1 MRHLYFS
8 TILVIIVA
16 VFFASGV
23 GCKKSNNSIAPV
35 TDTNANTYKDTVH
48 DFKINGNLF
57 AGNPIEFQVTSKDTT
72 ELWDFGDGTV
82 VFWLCGSKNGLVK
95 HTYKNSGVYTVKL
108 ISNGDS
114 THPVVKKITIDPSYR
129 ILYSGR
135 QVAGEA
141 MTFHYTTFLLLP
153 VATYLWD
160 FGDGSTSTDS
170 IPTHVYLHSGHFQ
183 VHLIVNNDTSQID
196 SLSGGLTIHDD
207 PYYTNKI
214 AKVRLLSGTVREHH
228 VGTSFDN
235 TNTVINSAYE
245 ISYVSES
252 AIFFYGDQFNYAY
265 TDALSGG
272 LVFQNYFPGH
282 QSNIT
287 YFITNDS
294 ISLYYYGV
302 HRVISPSLIIENEM
316 NLHSP

>member
-8 TILVIIVA
+8 TLLAIIVA
-16 VFFASGV
+16 TFFASGV
-23 GCKKSNNSIAPV
+23 GCKKSNNSTAPV

-57 AGNPIEFQVTSKDTT
+57 AGKPIEFQVTSKDTT

-82 VFWLCGSKNGLVK
+82 VFWLGGSKNGLVK

-114 THPVVKKITIDPSYR
+114 THPVVKKITIDPSYQ

-135 QVAGEA
+135 QVAGDTL
-141 MTFHYTTFLLLP
+141 TFHFSTYFLLP
-153 VATYLWD
+153 NATYLWD

-170 IPTHVYLHSGHFQ
+170 LPTHVYLHSGHFQ
-183 VHLIVNNDTSQID
+183 VNLIVNNDTSQIY

-214 AKVRLLSGTVREHH
+214 AKVRLMSGTDREHY
-228 VGTSFDN
+228 VGTSFDTTYVV
-235 TNTVINSAYE
+235 TNRAYG
-245 ISYVSES
+245 ISYVSETS
-252 AIFFYGDQFNYAY
+252 IEFGGYQFDFAY
-265 TDALSGG
+265 SDALSGG
-272 LVFQNYFPGH
+272 LVFQNYFPNH
-282 QSNIT
+282 QSKIT
-287 YFITNDS
+287 YFISNDS
-294 ISLYYYGV
+294 ISIYYYGV
-302 HRVISPSLIIENEM
+302 YRMFSPSLIVESEM
-316 NLHSP
+316 NLHSL